1 MEKSDFDITILEGSV
16 KLSDASVIMLEVL
29 PGDKVSID
37 YVKRDGKLVPI
48 IHKTETGKKLSK
60 QNTFILKGKDRDFLL
75 QYGDRFMLEVDSGVF
90 YLIGYHPFPVYTDP
104 ALATEDYKNEN
115 YLDMSIIEDTNY
127 HIEKFTKFEL

>member
-1 MEKSDFDITILEGSV
+1 MAKSDFDVTILEGSV
-16 KLSDASVIMLEVL
+16 KLSGVSVIMLEVL

-37 YVKRDGKLVPI
+37 YAKRDGKLVPI

-60 QNTFILKGKDRDFLL
+60 QNTFLLKGKDRDFLL
-75 QYGDRFMLEVDSGVF
+75 QYGDRFMIEVDSGIF
-90 YLIGYHPFPVYTDP
+90 YLVGNYPFQVYTDP
-104 ALATEDYKNEN
+104 SLAAEDYKNEN

>member
-1 MEKSDFDITILEGSV
+1 MSDFDVTILEGSV

-37 YVKRDGKLVPI
+37 YNKRDGKLVPI

-60 QNTFILKGKDRDFLL
+60 QNTFLLKGKDRDFLL
-75 QYGDRFMLEVDSGVF
+75 QYGDGFMLEVDSGIC
-90 YLIGYHPFPVYTDP
+90 YLIGNHPFQVYTDP